1 MYIKELF
8 ATLIVK
14 TKTQAKLL
22 ELENKYRIKTVI
34 LGKKVAVLVWLNYD
48 NEQQNDEAKSNF
60 YAQCYIIQSE
70 ALFKQTK
77 AKQNLIFDSSATKY

>member
-14 TKTQAKLL
+14 TKMQAKLL
-22 ELENKYRIKTVI
+22 ELENKCRIKTII
-34 LGKKVAVLVWLNYD
+34 LGKKVTVLVWPNYD

-60 YAQCYIIQSE
+60 YAQCYII
-70 ALFKQTK
+70 
-77 AKQNLIFDSSATKY
+77 